1 MRHVRLAVI
10 LLAALVVSAAVL
22 MPSTAPVFGVTV
34 VTAAQDA
41 AAVEAALG
49 LDRPTR
55 RLIQQG
61 LRSEGFDPGTPDGLF
76 GPRTRAAIR
85 AWQAA
90 RNEPQTG
97 YLDGDQVAA
106 LRGATVPRPVT
117 ASPESRDPA
126 LASAPSAP
134 AADAP
139 APVAAPDA
147 GLSTAATDTQSSETP
162 ETAASLA
169 VESSGA
175 PALASRPGELPPE
188 ILIDRRLVRVD
199 RLLARDDHRA
209 AHEVMNE
216 VLALQREHEVALPAE
231 FPFKY
236 AQVAFAAGLP
246 ETAVASLN
254 DYLLA
259 AGREGEFYRDA
270 LELLE
275 SAEEAV
281 RRADAERRRAEA
293 VRQRAEAERRRVE
306 ERQRENADLAR
317 RQVEAATVP
326 LPRDP
331 LRSGGLAPEMVTVAA
346 GRFQYFTWQEGQ
358 YSRRGHVEWVTFDRP
373 FAIGKYEVTRA
384 EFEIFADRAR
394 YRTEARRDPEYGCRA
409 PRQTGARQRNSSF
422 RWDRPGFDQTDRHP
436 VTCVSIGD
444 AMAYARWLSQE
455 TGQRY
460 RLPGA
465 AEWQYAARAGSVE
478 AMYYIPLP
486 RDFENRENP
495 DICRYA
501 HVDEYSVDGCSESA
515 TDGPDGSTVAVG
527 SLRPSGIGLHDMI
540 GNVDE
545 VVLACGHPSPDAD
558 EDDVR
563 WYLSSRYLAP
573 DGAPEDPE
581 TCEYYVATK
590 GGAWYHNGVRGEL
603 TTYRTGDL
611 LRVTPGARPYPN
623 VTLYYRNSRN
633 FTGFRLVRELLD
645 AGGVQ

>member
-1 MRHVRLAVI
+1 MRHALFAAVV
-10 LLAALVVSAAVL
+10 LLALVVATAVL
-22 MPSTAPVFGVTV
+22 MPSTAPVFGVSA

-41 AAVEAALG
+41 AAIEAALG

-61 LRSEGFDPGTPDGLF
+61 LSNEGFDAGTPDGLF
-76 GPRTRAAIR
+76 GPRTRAAVR

-90 RNEPQTG
+90 RDEPQTG
-97 YLDGDQVAA
+97 YLDGEQVAA
-106 LRGATVPRPVT
+106 LQAAAVPRPV
-117 ASPESRDPA
+117 AALPEPDDPA
-126 LASAPSAP
+126 PASAPVAH
-134 AADAP
+134 AP
-139 APVAAPDA
+139 APVEASDA
-147 GLSTAATDTQSSETP
+147 
-162 ETAASLA
+162 
-169 VESSGA
+169 SGA
-175 PALASRPGELPPE
+175 RARASRPGELPPE

-209 AHEVMNE
+209 AHDVMNE

-231 FPFKY
+231 FHFKY

-246 ETAVASLN
+246 ETAVHSLN

-275 SAEEAV
+275 TAEETV
-281 RRADAERRRAEA
+281 RRADADRRRAA
-293 VRQRAEAERRRVE
+293 AARQRAEAERRRVE
-306 ERQRENADLAR
+306 ARQQENDELTRRQRE
-317 RQVEAATVP
+317 AAAVP

-331 LRSGGLAPEMVTVAA
+331 MRSGGLAPEMVTVAA

-358 YSRRGHVEWVTFDRP
+358 YSSREHVEWVTFDRP
-373 FAIGKYEVTRA
+373 FAIGRHEVTRGD
-384 EFEIFADRAR
+384 FELFVERAR

-409 PRQTGARQRNSSF
+409 LGQTRTDRRNSSF
-422 RWDRPGFDQTDRHP
+422 RWDRPGFDQTNRHP

-478 AMYYIPLP
+478 AMHYVP
-486 RDFENRENP
+486 RDFDNREDP

-501 HVDEYSVDGCSESA
+501 HVDGYSVDGCSESA
-515 TDGPDGSTVAVG
+515 TGGPDGSTVAVG
-527 SLRPSGIGLHDMI
+527 SLQPSGIGLHDMI

-545 VVLACGHPSPDAD
+545 VVLACRHPSPDAD
-558 EDDVR
+558 EDAVQ
-563 WYLSSRYLAP
+563 WYGSGYLAP
-573 DGAPEDPE
+573 HGAPEDPE
-581 TCEYYVATK
+581 ACDYYVATK
-590 GGAWYHNGVRGEL
+590 GGAWYHQGLRGEL
-603 TTYRTGDL
+603 TTYRATDS
-611 LRVTPGARPYPN
+611 LRVNAAYWREAEDY
-623 VTLYYRNSRN
+623 VRNSRN
-633 FTGFRLVRELLD
+633 WTGFRLVRELPE
-645 AGGVQ
+645 AAGVQ